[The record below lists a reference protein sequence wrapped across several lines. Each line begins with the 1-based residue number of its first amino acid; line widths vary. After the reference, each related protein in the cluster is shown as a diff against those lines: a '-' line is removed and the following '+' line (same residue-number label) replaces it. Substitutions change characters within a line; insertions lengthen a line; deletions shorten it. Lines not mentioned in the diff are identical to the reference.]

1 MIYKCKICGKEFT
14 PKNYRNV
21 CYCSPKCQK
30 EGNRRNQPRHRG
42 IDAPLYT
49 RTCPVCLEEFKT
61 NHAQKVFCCTECA
74 TEYRQIAAEVLLK
87 RRPVIR
93 KMLEKV
99 ALSPA
104 TDIDELIK
112 KEYPKV

>member
-21 CYCSPKCQK
+21 CYCSPECKK
-30 EGNRRNQPRHRG
+30 EGNRRNQLHHRREE
-42 IDAPLYT
+42 PLYT

-61 NHAQKVFCCTECA
+61 NHAQKIFCCPECCQ
-74 TEYRQIAAEVLLK
+74 EYKDIASDVLLK

-99 ALSPA
+99 ALNPA